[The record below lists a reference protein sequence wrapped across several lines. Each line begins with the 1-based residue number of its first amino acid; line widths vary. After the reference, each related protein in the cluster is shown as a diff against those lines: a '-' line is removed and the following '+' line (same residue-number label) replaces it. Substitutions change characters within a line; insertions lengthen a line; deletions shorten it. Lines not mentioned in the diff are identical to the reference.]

1 MSRIPSLALLIFLA
15 ITLFQLPAAADTYQ
29 TLVLG
34 NDAGVFIYGVDD
46 NEVVLQQPVG
56 DFCSPTAV
64 TPCYITLV
72 NGVEVSRSLTPPMLS
87 PNMNGP
93 TGPGCAPLPTSAAVS
108 SYLCVNG
115 HEAYAG
121 NFTVPGQTRGPM
133 GIFNGPDPVADRVGG
148 GIPEPGQDFLA
159 ENSFGD
165 IVYDDSQNEYIVEE
179 VDLTSHGVPE
189 PGSMV
194 LVGTGLLAAISN
206 RRRLFR

>member
-1 MSRIPSLALLIFLA
+1 MSRIPSLALLILSA
-15 ITLFQLPAAADTYQ
+15 ITLFQLPAVADTYQ

-34 NDAGVFIYGVDD
+34 NDAGVFIYGIDD

-56 DFCSPTAV
+56 DFCSATAV

-72 NGVEVSRSLTPPMLS
+72 NGIEVSRSLIPPMLL

-93 TGPGCAPLPTSAAVS
+93 TGPGCGRLPTNAVVS

-121 NFTVPGQTRGPM
+121 NFTAPGQTRGPM
-133 GIFNGPDPVADRVGG
+133 GIFNGPDPVADRVAG

-165 IVYDDSQNEYIVEE
+165 IVFDDSQSEYVLEE
-179 VDLTSHGVPE
+179 IDLTSHGVPE
-189 PGSMV
+189 PGSLL
-194 LVGTGLLAAISN
+194 LVGTGLLAALWS

>member
-1 MSRIPSLALLIFLA
+1 MSRIPSLALLFISA
-15 ITLFQLPAAADTYQ
+15 ITLFQLPAVADTYQ
-29 TLVLG
+29 TLLLG
-34 NDAGVFIYGVDD
+34 SDAEIFIYGIDD

-64 TPCYITLV
+64 TPCYITYV
-72 NGVEVSRSLTPPMLS
+72 NGAEISRSLIPPLLS

-93 TGPGCAPLPTSAAVS
+93 MGPGCAPLPANAVVS

-121 NFTVPGQTRGPM
+121 DFTAPGQTRGPM
-133 GIFNGPDPVADRVGG
+133 GIFNGPDPVADRVEG
-148 GIPEPGQDFLA
+148 GIPEPGQSFLA

-165 IVYDDSQNEYIVEE
+165 IVFDDSQNEYIIEA
-179 VDLTSHGVPE
+179 VDLTSRGIPE
-189 PGSMV
+189 PGSML
-194 LVGTGLLAAISN
+194 LVGTGILAALSI